1 MSTFAP
7 YTVAEGIASIEL
19 ARPDRANALGPEMVS
34 DLATAL
40 DACLG
45 EPETR
50 VLVLSGQG
58 RNFCAGG
65 DLDHPLFSEQDPGR
79 RRDMI
84 AAAYALTERLLDSR
98 VPVVTAIHG
107 RCAGAAL
114 AFVLASDVCVATES
128 ATFSLDFVR
137 LGLAPD
143 MGVSWLLGRTL
154 PTKHAIELALTAEP
168 IDAQTAVRWGLVS
181 RVSADGTH
189 VEEAMQLAAT
199 LATHPAGGLAAV
211 RGLVRQSRD
220 LPREEAF
227 RAEIET
233 MEALIETPAAQERLR
248 SFRERT
254 QARRS

>member
-1 MSTFAP
+1 MSTLAP
-7 YTVAEGIASIEL
+7 HTIADGIASIEL
-19 ARPDRANALGPEMVS
+19 ARPERANALGPEMVA

-50 VLVLSGQG
+50 ALVLSGQG

-79 RRDMI
+79 RHAMI

-98 VPVVTAIHG
+98 VPVITAVHG

-114 AFVLASDVCVATES
+114 AFVLASDVCVATEA

-143 MGVSWLLGRTL
+143 MGVSWLLGRTV
-154 PTKHAIELALTAEP
+154 PAKHASELALTAEP
-168 IDAQTAVRWGLVS
+168 IDAETALRWGVVSRLVPDGSHVAEAMRVASAIAAHPPEGIEAVR
-181 RVSADGTH
+181 R
-189 VEEAMQLAAT
+189 
-199 LATHPAGGLAAV
+199 
-211 RGLVRQSRD
+211 LVRQDPGR
-220 LPREEAF
+220 PRSEAF
-227 RAEIET
+227 AEEIQT
-233 MEALIETPAAQERLR
+233 MERLVDTTEAQERLR
-248 SFRERT
+248 SFRELSRKKP
-254 QARRS
+254 S